1 MCFNLHSFNH
11 TNLLTFYS
19 TQVSNSVSYLQ
30 LYCTAVS
37 QMIKKKLKYDKK
49 ITINLFLIVMNMCFI
64 LGQPPPPPPPFH
76 APTHSHINNLF
87 TVSLFSV
94 RIYRSEC
101 AGCSKNLSPSDI
113 VRRVFGSL
121 YHETCFKCTLCDRAV
136 ETGDRVYLRD
146 DNKLICEEDYASL
159 RGRGKVLGVL
169 W

>member
-64 LGQPPPPPPPFH
+64 LGQPPPPPFH

>member
-37 QMIKKKLKYDKK
+37 QMIKKSLNMIKK
-49 ITINLFLIVMNMCFI
+49 ITINLFLIVMNVCFI
-64 LGQPPPPPPPFH
+64 LGQPPPPPFH

>member
-1 MCFNLHSFNH
+1 MIVVLQPPQLQSHKLINVLFYTSLKFCILSPIILHCSV
-11 TNLLTFYS
+11 TND
-19 TQVSNSVSYLQ
+19 
-30 LYCTAVS
+30 
-37 QMIKKKLKYDKK
+37 KKKLKYDKK

-64 LGQPPPPPPPFH
+64 LGQPPPTPFH